1 MTITREQFNE
11 LTYDLVE
18 RTAGPVNQ
26 ALSDA
31 GITRNQIDKVLLVGG
46 STRIPAV
53 VDKVRAITG
62 REPSKNMNPDECVA
76 MGAAVQEASSAA
88 SSPCR
93 TR

>member
-1 MTITREQFNE
+1 M
-11 LTYDLVE
+11 
-18 RTAGPVNQ
+18 NQ

-31 GITRNQIDKVLLVGG
+31 GITRNQIDKVSLVGG